1 MFFKK
6 IYCTIFIS
14 IGRVDFLLIGRTEEK
29 RMAKKFPIFLDIS
42 NKRISVYGAGRIA
55 SRRVGTLLAFE
66 PLLTVFAPE
75 ASEQIQKAEREG
87 KLTWVRE
94 VYRPGCISSDTW
106 MVLAATD
113 NAAVNEEIYREC
125 QKKRILVNVCSN
137 RAHCDFQFP
146 GIASR
151 GDLVVG
157 INAGGSDH
165 HLAKMWTDKIRKE
178 VERNGYDD
186 QTETSSDDGESKKN
200 GQRDQNG

>member
-1 MFFKK
+1 
-6 IYCTIFIS
+6 
-14 IGRVDFLLIGRTEEK
+14 
-29 RMAKKFPIFLDIS
+29 MAKKFPIFLDIS
-42 NKRISVYGAGRIA
+42 NKRISIYGAGRIA

-94 VYRPGCISSDTW
+94 VYRPGGISPDTW

-125 QKKRILVNVCSN
+125 QKKGILVNVCSN